1 MKRAIVIVD
10 HGSRHGPANAVVEAL
25 AQALQARAGARAVVT
40 WAHLE
45 ACEPSLGQA
54 LDECVSQGA
63 REVTVQPLFLVPG
76 RHATQDIPALLDSAR
91 QRHPGVQF
99 LLGEVLGADP
109 LIAQLIAQRCG
120 LVEPGS

>member
-10 HGSRHGPANAVVEAL
+10 HGSRHGPANAVVTAL
-25 AQALQARAGARAVVT
+25 AHALQARAGAQLAVS

-76 RHATQDIPALLDSAR
+76 RHATRDIPELLDAAR

-99 LLGEVLGADP
+99 RLGEVLGADP
-109 LIAQLIAQRCG
+109 LIVQLIAQRCG
-120 LVEPGS
+120 LDEPAS